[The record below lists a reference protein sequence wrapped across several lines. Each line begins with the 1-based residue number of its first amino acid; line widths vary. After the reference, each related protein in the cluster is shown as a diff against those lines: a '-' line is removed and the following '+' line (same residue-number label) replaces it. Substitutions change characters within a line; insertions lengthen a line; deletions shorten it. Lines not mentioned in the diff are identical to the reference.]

1 MNVYKEHEAMLFQ
14 GEEFVLGPLG
24 HGEPFESQ
32 KDVTDESGLAT
43 ICRLEKRGKKMDCC
57 TV

>member
-1 MNVYKEHEAMLFQ
+1 MLFQ
-14 GEEFVLGPLG
+14 GKEFVLGPLG